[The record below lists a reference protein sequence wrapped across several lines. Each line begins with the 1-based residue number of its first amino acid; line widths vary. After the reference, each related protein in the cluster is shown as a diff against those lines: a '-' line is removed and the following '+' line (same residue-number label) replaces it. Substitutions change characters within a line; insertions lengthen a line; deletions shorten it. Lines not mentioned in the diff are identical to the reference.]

1 MYERIEVVKGSE
13 DSYIDNYYP
22 FGWLFSH
29 EFTRTF
35 GKTTATFYSLVRDK
49 DMPLYHDLVKLE
61 REYQELLQA
70 KRDTN
75 SFSFLIFALLTLFF
89 VVPGIVYLGYFI
101 NENISIRE
109 SNKRKDLRMA
119 ELKRLALNCLK
130 KSEEIA
136 ESKAFEE
143 PEDIITKMIKAQG
156 YKDIH

>member
-75 SFSFLIFALLTLFF
+75 CCIKCIIWSD
-89 VVPGIVYLGYFI
+89 
-101 NENISIRE
+101 ISIIFRGGLFWYF
-109 SNKRKDLRMA
+109 K
-119 ELKRLALNCLK
+119 
-130 KSEEIA
+130 
-136 ESKAFEE
+136 FV
-143 PEDIITKMIKAQG
+143 
-156 YKDIH
+156 